1 MKVSS
6 LRLTALFLTSA
17 TAIVHGHAAPAP
29 VSSPTTAANIAW
41 TTIQPALS
49 FFATAPQSIP
59 TNWNTIK
66 AASVVFSDGVK
77 TVIDEATD
85 ALQRDQEAYSWM
97 AVKSASTTFTK
108 GVKNVLHHASNA
120 LELNQEAYSMNAVKS
135 ASIVFTREMK
145 TVLENTA
152 TALQTNH
159 KAYSW
164 NAVKTASKIFTE
176 GVKTVIKDTAFTM
189 RSNNNLHS
197 EMMSAAV
204 PNLTAT
210 WFNDFYPLK
219 VRTFVTTWLQT
230 FELRAVR
237 NLDFWKFVSNSTQQQ
252 PELAIGSD
260 PAPATHSEMT
270 AAVSNNLTTWF
281 NDFYPQHDRT
291 FVTTWVQTFDLQTVR
306 NLDSWNF
313 VSNSTQPQSEPA
325 IGSHPAPANVSNVS
339 SEVPMSMST
348 QPQSEHSIGNN
359 ATVCTASMS
368 NEASMTI
375 ELSWSNGDG
384 ESLPSTLDNE
394 TEAVWWE
401 RLLYS
406 MATVPSYVDGVEV
419 VPDTTDILQSFL
431 CSPIK
436 LYFFAALFVLTQ
448 AMVIYMGTLGEDPC
462 PFIYVIG
469 SHPAMV
475 IMFLNLQFQAA
486 EQCTILLD
494 PTLILVPC
502 FACAIMIIVCFL
514 TAKLLAL
521 RNYLR
526 KRRDTRK

>member
-6 LRLTALFLTSA
+6 LRLTALFLTST
-17 TAIVHGHAAPAP
+17 TAIVDGHALT
-29 VSSPTTAANIAW
+29 VSSPSSPSTAAIFAW
-41 TTIQPALS
+41 TTIKPALS

-59 TNWNTIK
+59 TNWNTVK

-85 ALQRDQEAYSWM
+85 ALRRDQEAYSWM

-108 GVKNVLHHASNA
+108 GLKNVLKNASNA
-120 LELNQEAYSMNAVKS
+120 LELNQEAYSFDAVKS

-145 TVLENTA
+145 TVLEDTA
-152 TALQTNH
+152 TALQTSH

-164 NAVKTASKIFTE
+164 NAVKMASKIFTE
-176 GVKTVIKDTAFTM
+176 GVKTVIKDTASTM
-189 RSNNNLHS
+189 RSNGNLHS
-197 EMMSAAV
+197 EMSAAV
-204 PNLTAT
+204 PTNLTAT
-210 WFNDFYPLK
+210 WFHDLCPPK

-230 FELRAVR
+230 FDLQAVR
-237 NLDFWKFVSNSTQQQ
+237 NLDSWKFVSNSTQQQ
-252 PELAIGSD
+252 PEHAIGSD
-260 PAPATHSEMT
+260 
-270 AAVSNNLTTWF
+270 
-281 NDFYPQHDRT
+281 
-291 FVTTWVQTFDLQTVR
+291 
-306 NLDSWNF
+306 
-313 VSNSTQPQSEPA
+313 
-325 IGSHPAPANVSNVS
+325 PAPANVSNVS

-394 TEAVWWE
+394 REAVWWE

-448 AMVIYMGTLGEDPC
+448 AMVIYMGTLGEDLC

-469 SHPAMV
+469 TQPIMV
-475 IMFLNLQFQAA
+475 PMFLNLQFQAA

-502 FACAIMIIVCFL
+502 FACPTMIIVCFL
-514 TAKLLAL
+514 TAKVLAL

-526 KRRDTRK
+526 NRRDNRK